1 MSIVNFQL
9 SIVTGREF
17 MLDQKRS
24 IWSWAMY
31 DWANSAFATT
41 VMAGFFP
48 IFFGAYW
55 SAGVSNVDTTARLGF
70 ANSIASI
77 IVALLAPFLGS
88 IADKGTAKKKFL
100 FTFAFLGVVM
110 TGGLFMVQEGQ
121 WQIAALMYV
130 IATIGFSG
138 GNIFYD
144 SLLPGVAS
152 EKKIDHVS
160 SLGFAMGYIGGGVLF
175 AINVLMYLKPD
186 LFGIPDGATAI
197 KISFLSV
204 AIWWAL
210 FSIPVFLFVKEPKFS
225 DKQLKMGAAIKAGW
239 KQFIGTFKEI
249 RHLKVVAMFLL
260 AYWFYIDGVDTIIRM
275 AISIG
280 TALDFPAAS
289 LIVALLIVQFV
300 AFGGSLL
307 YSVLARKIGA
317 KQSLYI
323 GIAGYSIITLVG
335 FFMNQVWH
343 FYALAVAIG
352 LFQGGIQAISR
363 SLYSR
368 IIPVNKAAEF
378 YGFFNLLGK
387 FAAVIGPTLMGVIA
401 LVTKNAKD
409 VTIGSTTLE
418 NMGIRYGVLSILAL
432 FIIGGLL
439 LRKVDIEEGKKQ
451 AEYLK

>member
-1 MSIVNFQL
+1 
-9 SIVTGREF
+9 
-17 MLDQKRS
+17 MLDQKKS
-24 IWSWAMY
+24 IWSWAIY

-48 IFFGAYW
+48 VFFSQYW
-55 SAGVSNVDTTARLGF
+55 SAGVANVDTTARLGF
-70 ANSIASI
+70 ANSIASLV
-77 IVALLAPFLGS
+77 VALIAPFLGA

-100 FTFAFLGVVM
+100 FTFAFLGIVM
-110 TGGLFMVQEGQ
+110 TGGLFMVKQGQ
-121 WQIAALMYV
+121 WQMAAFMYV

-175 AINVLMYLKPD
+175 LINVLMYLKPD
-186 LFGIPDGATAI
+186 LFGIADGSTAI
-197 KISFLSV
+197 RISFLSV
-204 AIWWAL
+204 AIWWAV
-210 FSIPVFLFVKEPKFS
+210 FSIPVFLFVKEPKFVK
-225 DKQLKMGAAIKAGW
+225 KQVGPFEAVKAGW
-239 KQFIGTFKEI
+239 KQLMGTFKEI
-249 RHLKVVAMFLL
+249 RHLKIVGMFL

-280 TALDFPAAS
+280 TALEFDPSS

-307 YSVLARKIGA
+307 YSLLAKKIGA

-323 GIAGYSIITLVG
+323 GIAGYSVITMVG

-368 IIPVNKAAEF
+368 IIPKNKAAEF

-387 FAAVIGPTLMGVIA
+387 FAAVIGPSLMGVIA
-401 LVTKNAKD
+401 LLTRNARD
-409 VTIGSTTLE
+409 VTFGSTTLG
-418 NMGIRYGVLSILAL
+418 NMGIRYGVLSILLL
-432 FIIGGLL
+432 FIVGGLL

-451 AEYLK
+451 VEFLK

>member
-1 MSIVNFQL
+1 
-9 SIVTGREF
+9 

-48 IFFGAYW
+48 VFFGAYW
-55 SAGVSNVDTTARLGF
+55 SSGVSNVDTTARLGF

-77 IVALLAPFLGS
+77 IVALLAPFLGA

-100 FTFAFLGVVM
+100 FTFAFIGVIM
-110 TGGLFMVQEGQ
+110 TAALFMVKEGQ
-121 WQIAALMYV
+121 WQMAAFFYV

-152 EKKIDHVS
+152 EKKVDHVS
-160 SLGFAMGYIGGGVLF
+160 SLGFAMGYIGGGLLF
-175 AINVLMYLKPD
+175 LVNVIMYLKPE
-186 LFGIPDGATAI
+186 LFGIADGGVAI
-197 KISFLSV
+197 RISFLSV
-204 AIWWAL
+204 AVWWAL
-210 FSIPVFLFVKEPKFS
+210 FSIPVFLWVKEPEFQEEKLGIGS
-225 DKQLKMGAAIKAGW
+225 AVKAGW

-249 RHLKVVAMFLL
+249 RHLKVVGMFLL

-307 YSVLARKIGA
+307 YSLLARKIGA
-317 KQSLYI
+317 KESLYI
-323 GIAGYSIITLVG
+323 GIGGYAIITLVG
-335 FFMNQVWH
+335 FFMNEVWH

-368 IIPVNKAAEF
+368 IIPENKSAEF
-378 YGFFNLLGK
+378 FGFFNLLGK
-387 FAAVIGPTLMGVIA
+387 FAAVIGPSLMAVIA
-401 LVTKNAKD
+401 LLTKNAND
-409 VTIGSTTLE
+409 ITIGGTTLE
-418 NMGIRYGVLSILAL
+418 NMGIRYGVLSILVL
-432 FIIGGLL
+432 FIIGFFL
-439 LRKVDIEEGKKQ
+439 LRKVDIEEGKRQVKF
-451 AEYLK
+451 LK

>member
-1 MSIVNFQL
+1 
-9 SIVTGREF
+9 
-17 MLDQKRS
+17 MLDQKKS

-48 IFFGAYW
+48 VFFSQYW
-55 SAGVSNVDTTARLGF
+55 SAGVANVDTTARLGF
-70 ANSIASI
+70 ANSIASLV
-77 IVALLAPFLGS
+77 VALIAPILGA

-100 FTFAFLGVVM
+100 FTFAFLGIVM
-110 TGGLFMVQEGQ
+110 TGGMFMVQQGQ
-121 WQIAALMYV
+121 WQIAAFMYV

-160 SLGFAMGYIGGGVLF
+160 SLGFAMGYIGGGILF
-175 AINVLMYLKPD
+175 LINVLMYLKPEM
-186 LFGIPDGATAI
+186 FGIADGTTAI
-197 KISFLSV
+197 KIAFLSV
-204 AIWWAL
+204 AVWWAV
-210 FSIPVFLFVKEPKFS
+210 FSIPVFLFVKEPKFE
-225 DKQLKMGAAIKAGW
+225 DAQLKLGAAVKAGW

-249 RHLKVVAMFLL
+249 RHLKVVGMFLL

-280 TALDFPAAS
+280 TALDFDPSS

-307 YSVLARKIGA
+307 YSLMARKIGA
-317 KQSLYI
+317 KPSLYI
-323 GIAGYSIITLVG
+323 GIAGYAVITMVG

-368 IIPVNKAAEF
+368 IIPKNKAAEF

-387 FAAVIGPTLMGVIA
+387 FAAVIGPSLMGVIA
-401 LVTKNAKD
+401 LLTRNARD

-432 FIIGGLL
+432 FLIGGLL
-439 LRKVDIEEGKKQ
+439 LRKVDIEEGKEQVK
-451 AEYLK
+451 YLK